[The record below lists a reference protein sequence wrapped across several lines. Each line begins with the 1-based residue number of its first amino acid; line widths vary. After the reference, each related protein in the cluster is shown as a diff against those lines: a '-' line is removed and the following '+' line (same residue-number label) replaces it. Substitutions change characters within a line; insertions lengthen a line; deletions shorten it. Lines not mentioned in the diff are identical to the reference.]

1 MGNLNSN
8 IMIRLM
14 ADTSNY
20 STKMQAA
27 SMNAEK
33 LAVAVEK
40 PVTTGQKLGMVASN
54 VALGVGALATAIGVS
69 AVNSFAEFDQAMSAV
84 QVDTGAT
91 GDELIALKDKAIE
104 AGARTV
110 YDAKQCADAIDE
122 LAKAGM
128 STTDILNGGLD
139 GALDLAASGQMGV
152 ADAAEIAASTLAQF
166 NLAGDQ
172 ATHVADLLAAGANA
186 AMGGVSDMG
195 EALGMVG
202 TTANQLGMS
211 VDDTVGAL
219 TMLAKQGIVG
229 SEAGTQLRSALIGL
243 TSASGPVQKEMESL
257 GISLYDSQGQFVG
270 LANFAGQLRG
280 ALQDLTPEERANA
293 MGILFSN
300 AAMNAG
306 NILYAE
312 GKDGVE
318 SYTKAVQ
325 RNGYAS
331 QQAAALT
338 DNLKG
343 DMEQLSGAFESASI
357 KIGEG
362 ADGPLR
368 KIVQTATDVVDAFG
382 DLPAG
387 VQQGVVAFGMLT
399 GAAAGIHKIFS
410 STAMQS
416 SKLGTSIGNIVDPIG
431 NVQRAIPKFK
441 EGFGDLAAV
450 LSTSWQSLSSGT
462 PVIGQSTVALNGLKN
477 IGSGLITMMG
487 GPWGIALTAG
497 TALLVSFAQEHE
509 AAKQRVEQL
518 TDAMQSGTSAV
529 EYYTSAFNDGSSS
542 RYTDGFFNKLKNGYD
557 TVWDAVDKVGI
568 KHATYIKA
576 IQGDQEAY
584 NKVQKAVNDYTSS
597 LNVWDQW
604 WDSSGNTTLEALAEG
619 QDNYKKATETSTE
632 TQKQATQ
639 AELEKTSALLNGT
652 NATKQ
657 AADANQDA
665 ADSDTILNE
674 KLEASTKG
682 INEQAEALANVID
695 ALETYYGFN
704 LSESDALIKLHEDYG
719 KCSESIKENG
729 ATLDLNTDKGRD
741 NQSAL
746 NDLAKAA
753 YDAAKAQARNGKS
766 VDEVGATMDDARAK
780 LTDYAQKMGM
790 SAEEANQFADSV
802 GISRQA
808 VEDLVKNV
816 ADANGTSADMNIIVT
831 DQASKTLDS
840 VKLKAENIKGKKEVR
855 ITGNNDD
862 AMKAISEVTGAKID
876 PKTGQLTL
884 NADQYNIALAL
895 ANGAKID
902 PKTGVLLGEN
912 NDYWQKIA
920 SANGW
925 RIDPKTGEIS
935 GDNGKFMVAKK
946 AVENT
951 TIKGKKVS
959 VDADASGFWGTVN
972 GILGRVFKVKVSA
985 DSGHAS
991 GGYITGPGTGTSDS
1005 IHAWLSNGEYV
1016 IRAEAVRALGRGFFD
1031 RINYRRYASG
1041 GYVEATPV
1049 PMPVKTESDNL
1060 TTNLAIV
1067 RAIDSFHA
1075 DMPSLLAAACSG
1087 MSDREFGRMVRKCMQ

>member
-243 TSASGPVQKEMESL
+243 TSASGPVQKEMES
-257 GISLYDSQGQFVG
+257 
-270 LANFAGQLRG
+270 
-280 ALQDLTPEERANA
+280 
-293 MGILFSN
+293 
-300 AAMNAG
+300 
-306 NILYAE
+306 LYAE

-704 LSESDALIKLHEDYG
+704 LSESDALIKLHEDYD

-753 YDAAKAQARNGKS
+753 YDAAKAQAKNGKS

-876 PKTGQLTL
+876 PKTG
-884 NADQYNIALAL
+884 
-895 ANGAKID
+895 
-902 PKTGVLLGEN
+902 VLLGEN

-935 GDNGKFMVAKK
+935 GDNGKFMAAKK